1 MALEFQALIRL
12 PPQSEEQM
20 KKMLI
25 QVLLKL
31 VYGSLHHHRYVRC
44 CFLALPPPIPIHF
57 IDPLNVVIVRFTILP
72 LGPIRVWKWIIIVN
86 LVPPPIN
93 PINCPRVPVQFI
105 LLPHLIPILLLLRLL
120 PIIITLRL
128 HLLIIITLLLL
139 LLHHLIIVL
148 HLIMVIMVI
157 NFVLTPPLLKNFC
170 CFILS
175 SVEFTNFVA
184 QGATALRVFST
195 ICLHSTF
202 FYSIPISISISI
214 SIYVHDYVCAIV
226 MEMELF
232 SFTQWVHRVIVCFFT
247 ILQPP

>member
-31 VYGSLHHHRYVRC
+31 VYGSSHYHYVRG
-44 CFLALPPPIPIHF
+44 CFLTLPPIPIHF

-72 LGPIRVWKWIIIVN
+72 LGPIGVWKWIIIVN
-86 LVPPPIN
+86 PVPPPIN
-93 PINCPRVPVQFI
+93 PINCPIVLVQFI
-105 LLPHLIPILLLLRLL
+105 PLPLLPHLIPILLLRLL

-128 HLLIIITLLLL
+128 HRLLH
-139 LLHHLIIVL
+139 HHLIIVL

-157 NFVLTPPLLKNFC
+157 NFVLTPPLLKNSY

-184 QGATALRVFST
+184 EGVTALRVFST

-202 FYSIPISISISI
+202 FYSISISIYIPISISI
-214 SIYVHDYVCAIV
+214 SIYVNDYGCAIV

>member
-1 MALEFQALIRL
+1 MALEFQALIRS

-31 VYGSLHHHRYVRC
+31 VYGSSHHHYVRC
-44 CFLALPPPIPIHF
+44 CFLTLPPPIPIHF

-105 LLPHLIPILLLLRLL
+105 PLPLLPHLIPILLLRLL
-120 PIIITLRL
+120 PIIITLHL
-128 HLLIIITLLLL
+128 HLLLH
-139 LLHHLIIVL
+139 HHLIIVL

-157 NFVLTPPLLKNFC
+157 NFVLTPPLLKNSY

-184 QGATALRVFST
+184 EGATALRVFST

-202 FYSIPISISISI
+202 FYSISISIYIPVSIFISI
-214 SIYVHDYVCAIV
+214 SIYVNDYGCAIE

-232 SFTQWVHRVIVCFFT
+232 SFTQWVHRVIVYFFT